1 MHKYLKITYSH
12 WYFEELQVL
21 TEVVLVHYVCVNDKT
36 DLFHLPALALHRVA
50 HGAPEGC

>member
-21 TEVVLVHYVCVNDKT
+21 TEVVLVHYVCAHDKLICIKKTRAKDKT
-36 DLFHLPALALHRVA
+36 YI
-50 HGAPEGC
+50 